1 MEPKRE
7 RPPSLDKE
15 EKEEDKAS
23 KRQIKQML
31 LKPMKIGNFTEKDI
45 KFENPLDRKYF
56 QQEVVDLAKS
66 LLGKLFVRKTPDG
79 VIKAVIV

>member
-1 MEPKRE
+1 
-7 RPPSLDKE
+7 
-15 EKEEDKAS
+15 
-23 KRQIKQML
+23 ML

-56 QQEVVDLAKS
+56 RQEVVDLAKS